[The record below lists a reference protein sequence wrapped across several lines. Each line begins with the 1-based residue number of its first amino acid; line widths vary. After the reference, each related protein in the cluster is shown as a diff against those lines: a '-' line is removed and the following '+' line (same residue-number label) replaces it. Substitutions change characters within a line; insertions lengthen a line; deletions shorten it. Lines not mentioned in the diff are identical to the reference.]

1 MFFDFNKKVY
11 KKDSWSEL
19 KKIELNDL
27 GSCIQLESDML
38 NRMQNKEY
46 ACSYI
51 RKREKDEFEKIIKNG
66 ELYGI
71 YDLNNNHLI
80 GLINIDDLPFER
92 LTKYFTYDN
101 GNFSISDEL
110 LNFYKKYKGIYFSC
124 LMTDLD
130 PKNVGLG
137 KYIIYSSQ
145 VYARDVLK
153 KDYVVAEINIYNR
166 ASYRLFTSF
175 FTFGCCNKIIPFS
188 SLDAKKIEIPVFYIT
203 SILNSELSIKFK
215 ESVFNNKIQKFS
227 YSNNCNI
234 DDMIRNRETDQILQP
249 DELLMF
255 DLSLVFKIKINL
267 DILKN
272 INY

>member
-19 KKIELNDL
+19 KRIELNDL
-27 GSCIQLESDML
+27 GLCMQLENDML

-46 ACSYI
+46 TCSYI
-51 RKREKDEFEKIIKNG
+51 RKREREEFEKIIKNG
-66 ELYGI
+66 ELYGV

-92 LTKYFTYDN
+92 LTKYFAYDD
-101 GNFSISDEL
+101 GNFSISNEL
-110 LNFYKKYKGIYFSC
+110 LKFYKKYKGIYFSC

-153 KDYVVAEINIYNR
+153 KDYLSCDIHVKHK
-166 ASYRLFTSF
+166 ASYRLFTNFLSF
-175 FTFGCCNKIIPFS
+175 ACCNKIIPRVGVNDF
-188 SLDAKKIEIPVFYIT
+188 KTEIPIFYLT
-203 SILNSELSIKFK
+203 SILNKELLDRFQKIFIFPTIENFIYSDNDVDNMFK
-215 ESVFNNKIQKFS
+215 N
-227 YSNNCNI
+227 
-234 DDMIRNRETDQILQP
+234 RNTDQILKH
-249 DELLMF
+249 DELLIF
-255 DLSLVFKIKINL
+255 NSSSVFKSKININ
-267 DILKN
+267 ILKD
-272 INY
+272 I

>member
-11 KKDSWSEL
+11 KKDNWSEL
-19 KKIELNDL
+19 KRIELNDL
-27 GSCIQLESDML
+27 GLCMQLENDML

-66 ELYGI
+66 ELYGV

-92 LTKYFTYDN
+92 LTKYFAYDD
-101 GNFSISDEL
+101 GNFSISNEL

-124 LMTDLD
+124 LMTDLE

-153 KDYVVAEINIYNR
+153 KDYLTGEINIYNR
-166 ASYRLFTSF
+166 SSYRLLSSF

-203 SILNSELSIKFK
+203 SILNDKLSKNFEKSIL
-215 ESVFNNKIQKFS
+215 SNKIEKFS
-227 YSNNCNI
+227 YMDNLNINN
-234 DDMIRNRETDQILQP
+234 MIKKRKTDQILEK
-249 DELLMF
+249 DELLLF
-255 DLSLVFKIKINL
+255 NSSSVFKTKINL
-267 DILKN
+267 NILKN
-272 INY
+272 I

>member
-19 KKIELNDL
+19 KRIELNDL
-27 GSCIQLESDML
+27 DLCMRLESNML
-38 NRMQNKEY
+38 SRMQNKEY
-46 ACSYI
+46 TCSYI

-66 ELYGI
+66 ELYGV

-80 GLINIDDLPFER
+80 GLINIDDLPFAR
-92 LTKYFTYDN
+92 LTKYFAYDN
-101 GNFSISDEL
+101 GNFSISNEL

-153 KDYVVAEINIYNR
+153 MDYLVCDIHVKHK
-166 ASYRLFTSF
+166 ASYRLFTNFLSF
-175 FTFGCCNKIIPFS
+175 ACCNKIIPRVGVND
-188 SLDAKKIEIPVFYIT
+188 LKTEISIFYLT
-203 SILNSELSIKFK
+203 SILNEKLSNKFQKILIFSTIKD
-215 ESVFNNKIQKFS
+215 FS
-227 YSNNCNI
+227 YSDNDI
-234 DDMIRNRETDQILQP
+234 DNMFKNRQTDQMLKK
-249 DELLMF
+249 DELL
-255 DLSLVFKIKINL
+255 LLNSSSTIFKIKVNL
-267 DILKN
+267 NELKN
-272 INY
+272 V